1 MADFDNLVNIQRNI
15 ASRISQEIQMD
26 DTLALLE
33 IVQGLVPDKFGR
45 VQKELVIFE
54 AVQNGMSEPN
64 VIRLIDQLVRDGT
77 LKENGEYL
85 TL

>member
-1 MADFDNLVNIQRNI
+1 
-15 ASRISQEIQMD
+15 MD